1 LAVRIARFLPLLFV
15 AVVAC
20 GGQSRNGVI
29 KIDAPSIE
37 PHRVAIRTLD
47 PVPTPSPSPAPVSA
61 SPAALPSGRPTPTPV
76 APPSGATITSAAG
89 TQKGAPNSFCWTS
102 QIGAPSQCYSYPQ
115 PTQPSGLLVAS
126 GETTLIRVQVQIPP
140 DQEAA
145 RPFRGTREGYPSQRI
160 PPAIETD
167 LKVDLPAGDW
177 SLDLCA
183 TWHDRG
189 EPICWLF
196 RLSVH

>member
-1 LAVRIARFLPLLFV
+1 MAVRVFRFVPLLLV
-15 AVVAC
+15 AATAC

-29 KIDAPSIE
+29 KLDTPSIE

-47 PVPTPSPSPAPVSA
+47 PVPSPTASPVPAVTASPS
-61 SPAALPSGRPTPTPV
+61 ALPSGQTPTPV

-89 TQKGAPNSFCWTS
+89 TQKGAPNSFCWST
-102 QIGAPSQCYSYPQ
+102 QVGGAAQCYSYPQ
-115 PTQPSGLLVAS
+115 PSQPSGLLVAS
-126 GETTLIRVQVQIPP
+126 GETTLVRIQVQIPP

-196 RLSVH
+196 RLNVH

>member
-1 LAVRIARFLPLLFV
+1 VPFRVARLVPLLLV
-15 AVVAC
+15 ALTAC
-20 GGQSRNGVI
+20 GGPSRNGVI

-47 PVPTPSPSPAPVSA
+47 PVPSPSPTPV
-61 SPAALPSGRPTPTPV
+61 PAATASSVPSPGQTPPPV
-76 APPSGATITSAAG
+76 PPPSGATITSAAG
-89 TQKGAPNSFCWTS
+89 TQKGAPSSFCWST
-102 QIGAPSQCYSYPQ
+102 QVGGPSQCYTYPQ
-115 PTQPSGLLVAS
+115 PSQPSGLLVAS
-126 GETTLIRVQVQIPP
+126 GETTLIRIAVSIPP

-167 LKVDLPAGDW
+167 LKIDLPAGDW

-196 RLSVH
+196 RLNVH

>member
-1 LAVRIARFLPLLFV
+1 MQVRVLRVLPLLLV
-15 AVVAC
+15 LVTAC

-29 KIDAPSIE
+29 KINAPSIE
-37 PHRVAIRTLD
+37 PRRVAIRTLD
-47 PVPTPSPSPAPVSA
+47 PVPTPSPT
-61 SPAALPSGRPTPTPV
+61 PAASLTPSAVPSPGATPAPV

-89 TQKGAPNSFCWTS
+89 TQKGAPNSFCWST
-102 QIGAPSQCYSYPQ
+102 QIGAPSQCYTYSQPSQ
-115 PTQPSGLLVAS
+115 PTGLLVAS
-126 GETTLIRVQVQIPP
+126 GETTLIRIQVSIPP

-167 LKVDLPAGDW
+167 LKIDLPAGDW

-196 RLSVH
+196 RLNVH

>member
-1 LAVRIARFLPLLFV
+1 MGARILRFLPLVFV
-15 AVVAC
+15 LLASC
-20 GGQSRNGVI
+20 GGPSRGGVI
-29 KIDAPSIE
+29 AIDAPSLE

-47 PVPTPSPSPAPVSA
+47 PVPP
-61 SPAALPSGRPTPTPV
+61 PTPTPTRPPATPTPSSALGATAAPV
-76 APPSGATITSAAG
+76 PPPSGTTITSAAG
-89 TQKGAPNSFCWTS
+89 TQRGAPNSFCWST
-102 QIGAPSQCYSYPQ
+102 QVGGPSQCYEYPASS
-115 PTQPSGLLVAS
+115 QPSGLLVAS
-126 GETTLIRVQVQIPP
+126 GEKVIVRIHVQIPP
-140 DQEAA
+140 DQEAV

-167 LKVDLPAGDW
+167 LKVDLPKGDW

-196 RLSVH
+196 RMDVR

>member
-1 LAVRIARFLPLLFV
+1 MRSLAFRLLPLLLCL
-15 AVVAC
+15 AVAC

-29 KIDAPSIE
+29 RIDAPSIE

-47 PVPTPSPSPAPVSA
+47 PVPSPTPKPTAAPTTSA
-61 SPAALPSGRPTPTPV
+61 SPAPGPTQTPV

-89 TQKGAPNSFCWTS
+89 TQKGAPNSFCWST
-102 QIGAPSQCYSYPQ
+102 QVGGPSQCYSYP
-115 PTQPSGLLVAS
+115 PPSQPSGLLVAS
-126 GETTLIRVQVQIPP
+126 GETVLIRIQVHIPP

-167 LKVDLPAGDW
+167 LKVDLPSGDW

-196 RLSVH
+196 RLAVH

>member
-1 LAVRIARFLPLLFV
+1 MAVRACRVIPLVFV
-15 AVVAC
+15 LVAAC
-20 GGQSRNGVI
+20 GGKSGNGAI
-29 KIDAPSIE
+29 RIEAPSIE

-47 PVPTPSPSPAPVSA
+47 PVPSPSSSPAPSVNPSA
-61 SPAALPSGRPTPTPV
+61 SPATGPTPAPV
-76 APPSGATITSAAG
+76 PPPGGATITSAAG
-89 TQKGAPNSFCWTS
+89 TQKGAPNSFCWST
-102 QIGAPSQCYSYPQ
+102 QVGGASQCYQYP
-115 PTQPSGLLVAS
+115 PPSQPSGLLVAS
-126 GETTLIRVQVQIPP
+126 GETALVRIQVQIPP
-140 DQEAA
+140 DQEAV

-196 RLSVH
+196 RLNVH